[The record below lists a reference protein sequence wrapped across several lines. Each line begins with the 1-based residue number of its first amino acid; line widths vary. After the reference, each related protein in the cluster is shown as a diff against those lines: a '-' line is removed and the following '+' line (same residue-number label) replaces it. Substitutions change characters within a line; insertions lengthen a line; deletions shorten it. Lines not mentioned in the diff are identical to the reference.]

1 MALINCSECGKQI
14 SDKASS
20 CPNCGNPIIESAMNQ
35 AVKQNVTAS
44 SNENLLH
51 CPKCNSTE
59 LTSNKKGF
67 SGSKALAGTVLTG
80 GLGLLAGTIGGQN
93 VLITCLKCG
102 YQYKAGDY
110 AKEEQK
116 FQIKREQDRT
126 MAKKIATGEQS
137 YEGAIILFLILS
149 IIGIVISYKLWS
161 NDWNFSGFI
170 FSASTLLCIG
180 MLVFSINTELNR
192 TPKK

>member
-20 CPNCGNPIIESAMNQ
+20 CPNCGNPVIETVM
-35 AVKQNVTAS
+35 KQSITQNATPS

-67 SGSKALAGTVLTG
+67 SGSKALAGAVLTG
-80 GLGLLAGTIGGQN
+80 GIGLLAGTIGSQN
-93 VLITCLKCG
+93 VLLTCLKCG

-110 AKEEQK
+110 VKEEQK
-116 FQIKREQDRT
+116 FQIEREQERT
-126 MAKKIATGEQS
+126 MAKKIARGEQS
-137 YEGAIILFLILS
+137 YAGAIILFLILS

-161 NDWNFSGFI
+161 NDWNFLGFI
-170 FSASTLLCIG
+170 FSAATLLCIG
-180 MLVFSINTELNR
+180 MLVFSIYTEINR
-192 TPKK
+192 VPKK